1 VTRSVSVPD
10 PADAVQ
16 AEVPGPAGHGTRRR
30 TFQRSVRPSY
40 PWYMRGTPAL
50 TAADG
55 AVRDALRRRGLRW
68 NGERD
73 PTPLLVPR
81 TAAARARHRELLG
94 HYSYRLFL
102 RDVLKQ
108 PADLHPARLA
118 RYVTPAVAARYL
130 RELGRARLV
139 VLAGRGRWR
148 LRDPRICSFGG
159 TLEWYV
165 AELLER
171 EFGCA
176 AAAGLRIPRA
186 PHGGDYDVVACAE
199 GEVIYVETKSAP
211 PRQVTEEQVG
221 AFLDRVDTLHP
232 DLAIFLCDTTLRMRD
247 KLVPLFAVATGRRG
261 MLGEALRLERETWR
275 VGPEVYLTN
284 AEPDLP
290 HALGVC
296 LAAHFLQ
303 RGITLHSTRPRPKV
317 IHVRK
322 PRARVVAT

>member
-1 VTRSVSVPD
+1 MP
-10 PADAVQ
+10 
-16 AEVPGPAGHGTRRR
+16 
-30 TFQRSVRPSY
+30 
-40 PWYMRGTPAL
+40 GTPAL
-50 TAADG
+50 TAAES

-81 TAAARARHRELLG
+81 AAAARARHRALLA

-102 RDVLKQ
+102 RDVLKH
-108 PADLHPARLA
+108 PGDLRPGQLA
-118 RYVTPAVAARYL
+118 RYVTAAVAARYL

-139 VLAGRGRWR
+139 VPAGRGSWR
-148 LRDPRICSFGG
+148 LRDPRICSFGS

-165 AELLER
+165 AELLAR

-186 PHGGDYDVVACAE
+186 PHGGDYDVVASAE
-199 GEVIYVETKSAP
+199 GEVVYVETKSAP

-247 KLVPLFAVATGRRG
+247 KLVPLFAVAAGRRG
-261 MLGEALRLERETWR
+261 IIGDAVRLERETWR

-290 HALGVC
+290 RALGTC
-296 LAAHFLQ
+296 LAAHFGG
-303 RGITLHSTRPRPKV
+303 RGITLRSTRPEPKV

-322 PRARVVAT
+322 PRARVAAT